1 MWNRNCL
8 TKVRGANINFYTF
21 GSYCLNW
28 MYGNMGFE
36 LLIGT
41 LAIVD
46 LVNVCD
52 FTKQVIFVWMVNL
65 TSE

>member
-1 MWNRNCL
+1 
-8 TKVRGANINFYTF
+8 
-21 GSYCLNW
+21 

-52 FTKQVIFVWMVNL
+52 FTKQVIFV
-65 TSE
+65 